1 MKALQEAA
9 FRESLRAD
17 QEKVEKE
24 EEEERER
31 ARGREIEKEE
41 MSIKSISFS

>member
-24 EEEERER
+24 EGKRDREGG
-31 ARGREIEKEE
+31 RGR
-41 MSIKSISFS
+41 KSS

>member
-24 EEEERER
+24 EKEEGKRDREGG
-31 ARGREIEKEE
+31 RGR
-41 MSIKSISFS
+41 KSS